1 MSTESIQFNLRE
13 RFAAPLPEFYR
24 RRIVFWKDEDREFEK
39 DVDEL
44 NLEGV
49 KIIKLTGTNNFAVK
63 KLLLHDDLDSNDK
76 SLSCCFFSDGN
87 EFAAGIAH
95 HALVGYHIPA
105 VGTAVDR
112 EHAAVGDCADDRSLG
127 RRKLP

>member
-1 MSTESIQFNLRE
+1 MSNERVQFNLTE

-49 KIIKLTGTNNFAVK
+49 KIVKLTAQTI
-63 KLLLHDDLDSNDK
+63 LPSR
-76 SLSCCFFSDGN
+76 SCCFTM
-87 EFAAGIAH
+87 I
-95 HALVGYHIPA
+95 
-105 VGTAVDR
+105 
-112 EHAAVGDCADDRSLG
+112 
-127 RRKLP
+127 

>member
-1 MSTESIQFNLRE
+1 MSNERVQFNLTE

-63 KLLLHDDLDSNDK
+63 KLLLHDDLDSNY
-76 SLSCCFFSDGN
+76 LSWR
-87 EFAAGIAH
+87 
-95 HALVGYHIPA
+95 VGYFSRHFSCSSTSF
-105 VGTAVDR
+105 VNF
-112 EHAAVGDCADDRSLG
+112 S
-127 RRKLP
+127 

>member
-1 MSTESIQFNLRE
+1 MSNERVQFNLTE

-24 RRIVFWKDEDREFEK
+24 RRIIFWKDEDREFEK

-63 KLLLHDDLDSNDK
+63 NPLSHDD
-76 SLSCCFFSDGN
+76 
-87 EFAAGIAH
+87 
-95 HALVGYHIPA
+95 
-105 VGTAVDR
+105 
-112 EHAAVGDCADDRSLG
+112 
-127 RRKLP
+127 